1 MHVDKFLRD
10 GEAEK
15 PLAHVRYVRTNRLER
30 PEKQRGG
37 GAVDERRE
45 LPAQPFARPSYVQ
58 PYFLLSLRDAASSGD
73 TAAIAHS
80 IAVSGHPQVPLLYL
94 HSPPVAGTE
103 VPCCRVPS
111 QSREP
116 SESRV
121 RAE

>member
-1 MHVDKFLRD
+1 M
-10 GEAEK
+10 
-15 PLAHVRYVRTNRLER
+15 RYVRTNRLER
-30 PEKQRGG
+30 PERQRGG

-45 LPAQPFARPSYVQ
+45 LPAQPFARPLSDAV
-58 PYFLLSLRDAASSGD
+58 LLPSLTERPASAGD
-73 TAAIAHS
+73 TAALAHS

-103 VPCCRVPS
+103 VPSCRVPS